1 MAKQMCLS
9 EPETGR
15 LAASP
20 APVRDG
26 GKPRRDIR
34 ALISL
39 KMTRWGA
46 GGLNINSH
54 PYEHKKNESFL

>member
-1 MAKQMCLS
+1 MAQQMCLS

-15 LAASP
+15 LAASL

-26 GKPRRDIR
+26 GKSRRDIR

-39 KMTRWGA
+39 KMTRWG
-46 GGLNINSH
+46 GLNINSH
-54 PYEHKKNESFL
+54 PYEYKKNESFL